1 MVSNLPFTNV
11 GKLVGFL
18 AKWFAIANWVVQF
31 HVNDDWYE
39 SYRLA
44 QVGKTVRSLNWIML
58 LNFLSSQNY

>member
-31 HVNDDWYE
+31 HHVNDDLYE
-39 SYRLA
+39 SCS
-44 QVGKTVRSLNWIML
+44 KN
-58 LNFLSSQNY
+58 NYGYCFFTL